1 MERKNTQR
9 SITHLG
15 VVVASC
21 FNYAG
26 AGLLVILWK
35 MDIFYYL
42 PIAFIIS
49 CMIGLLIVEIERSV
63 IYTVVCVVV
72 GNAMA
77 AGMLFAP
84 YLIFAAGVG
93 SVNIASLLIF
103 SSIGKLFL
111 VSVAVYFV
119 GVILGCFLGE
129 KTIQP
134 NNLE

>member
-1 MERKNTQR
+1 MERKNTR
-9 SITHLG
+9 KSITHLG

-26 AGLLVILWK
+26 ACLLIILWR

-42 PIAFIIS
+42 PIALLIS
-49 CMIGLLIVEIERSV
+49 CMIGLLIVEIEKSI
-63 IYTVVCVVV
+63 IYTIVCVVV

-84 YLIFAAGVG
+84 YIIFAGSVG
-93 SVNIASLLIF
+93 SVNIAGTTIF

-119 GVILGCFLGE
+119 GVVLGCFLGE
-129 KTIQP
+129 KTTKQF
-134 NNLE
+134 